1 MHPTDRIENLR
12 LFYYIAPS
20 NRSEVTAAPVM
31 EHTEYVELITRGGV
45 FYGDQYHGPGTMFW
59 HFPGE
64 TTIHRYKQES
74 PYECLAALFTIK
86 GPHKQIAPPV
96 ILWNAQRELQKFVDE
111 SLRAFHDDSYD
122 RELLAYTVHARLLS
136 AAYNAARIQ
145 PPTGTPKLL
154 EQALSLLDR
163 GYHNPDLNIATLA
176 EELCISIPH
185 LHMLFR
191 KHLGETPHQRLLA
204 RRLQE
209 ARNLLATSNQ
219 NLKEL
224 AFECG
229 FANVEHFCRIFKERF
244 GMTPGE
250 YRRRNTPET
259 ITNG

>member
-1 MHPTDRIENLR
+1 MHPADQIRGLR

-20 NRSEVTAAPVM
+20 NRSEVNAAPVV
-31 EHTEYVELITRGGV
+31 ENTEYVELITRGGV

-59 HFPGE
+59 HFPGDM
-64 TTIHRYKQES
+64 TIHRYKQEC
-74 PYECLAALFTIK
+74 PYECLAALFTIE
-86 GPHKQIAPPV
+86 GPHKRIAPPV
-96 ILWNAQRELQKFVDE
+96 TLWSVQRDLQKFVDE

-122 RELLAYTVHARLLS
+122 RDLLAYTVHARLLS

-163 GYHNPDLNIATLA
+163 EYHKADMTIAALA
-176 EELCISIPH
+176 EELCVSVPH

-191 KHLGETPHQRLLA
+191 KYLGETPHQRLLA

-219 NLKEL
+219 NVKEL
-224 AFECG
+224 AFDCG
-229 FANVEHFCRIFKERF
+229 FVNVEHFCRIFKERF

-250 YRRRNTPET
+250 YRRRNTPEM

>member
-1 MHPTDRIENLR
+1 MHPGDKIEGLL

-20 NRSEVTAAPVM
+20 NRSEVAALQVDENM
-31 EHTEYVELITRGGV
+31 EYVELVTRGGV
-45 FYGDQYHGPGTMFW
+45 FHGNQYYGPGTIFW

-64 TTIHRYKQES
+64 RTIHRYKQES
-74 PYECLAALFTIK
+74 PYECLAAQFTIR
-86 GPHKQIAPPV
+86 GPHKRIAPPIV
-96 ILWNAQRELQKFVDE
+96 LWNAQRDLQKFVDE
-111 SLRAFHDDSYD
+111 SIRAFHDDSYD
-122 RELLAYTVHARLLS
+122 REILAYAVHARLLS
-136 AAYNAARIQ
+136 AAYNAARTQ

-154 EQALSLLDR
+154 EQALLLLDR
-163 GYHNPDLNIATLA
+163 NYNKIGMNVASIA
-176 EELCISIPH
+176 EELCISVPH

-219 NLKEL
+219 NMKEL

-229 FANVEHFCRIFKERF
+229 FANAEHFCRIFKERF

-250 YRRRNTPET
+250 YRRRNTPEN